1 MHKSQHAFPTSSFI
15 LRALIVSSDR
25 GILAIFRFA
34 GCGLMSSFS
43 IFFML
48 FHLCCTSLLVRKS
61 VGERRKSCGE
71 KKKRTT
77 KLWIKRRK
85 RGDESARTVGATIL
99 TLAAA
104 RAEKKKNQRG
114 WKSGPSAPGDR
125 SSELRRSLQRSAS
138 VIYIYIYIYTSCIY
152 YILDLFRPPDLSRR
166 RRFPC
171 SASGFLCEIVRV
183 IAWQLYRWRLKCETV
198 DSFSGTCQICC
209 QPAFHFST
217 YESLSGLT
225 KV

>member
-138 VIYIYIYIYTSCIY
+138 VIYIYIYIRRVYTTYWTYFAHRTSPDADVFHAARQASCARLCVWLHGS
-152 YILDLFRPPDLSRR
+152 YIGGALSVRQSTLFPELARFAANQLSIFRHM
-166 RRFPC
+166 
-171 SASGFLCEIVRV
+171 RV
-183 IAWQLYRWRLKCETV
+183 WVDWRKC
-198 DSFSGTCQICC
+198 
-209 QPAFHFST
+209 
-217 YESLSGLT
+217 
-225 KV
+225 K